1 MTLNSRSAKLSSPN
15 VKVQDV
21 PNVPTI
27 GGVSQDPNLDAVN
40 VSFTPAATGGRAAIY
55 RALSNPGGLEGISYG
70 SSPVQVSGLSDGVSY
85 TFSVRG
91 ETSTGAT
98 TGYSEL
104 SQSIT
109 PSFSAMEFISTSIVS
124 TSGVDTITFS
134 NIPQT
139 YRHLQLRGL
148 QRWMNSGLSYSKIKL
163 NDDSTVSN
171 YSSHVMYRNGS
182 SVSSTYSTGEP
193 AMVFNDINGTDYG
206 SGNYA
211 TFILDLNDYT
221 STTKYKT
228 SRSMMGLSGGNSD
241 TVRLVS
247 GLWQGTAAV
256 TSLSITVSGY
266 STFATGTR
274 FSLYGLKG

>member
-109 PSFSAMEFISTSIVS
+109 PSFSAMEFISTSSVS
-124 TSGVDTITFS
+124 TTGIDTITFS
-134 NIPQT
+134 NIPQS
-139 YRHLQLRGL
+139 YKHLQLRGL
-148 QRWMNSGLSYSKIKL
+148 QRWLNPGLSYSGVRL
-163 NDDSTVSN
+163 NGDSTGGN
-171 YSSHVMYRNGS
+171 YSSHVMYKSGS
-182 SVSSTYSTGEP
+182 SVASTADTSSG
-193 AMVFNDINGTDYG
+193 AMVFNDIIGTDYS
-206 SGNYA
+206 SGNFA

-221 STTKYKT
+221 STAKFKT
-228 SRSMMGLSGGNSD
+228 AKSLMGISGGNGD
-241 TVRLVS
+241 TIRLNS
-247 GLWQGTAAV
+247 GLWKNTAAV
-256 TSLSITVSGY
+256 TSITITVAGS